1 MIKEL
6 MYKWFK
12 LEPFPCQSCET
23 LKLQLS
29 IANHEKDELLRT
41 ILSFSKP
48 PEQAPAQPIDYEKV
62 KPKLMTWNVRKH
74 MLEAEDR
81 AAAALL
87 AEQQKKSIENL
98 EKEVG
103 IKEEVKNA
111 QA

>member
-1 MIKEL
+1 
-6 MYKWFK
+6 MYKWFR

-23 LKLQLS
+23 LKLQLE
-29 IANHEKDELLRT
+29 IANYEKKELLST

-48 PEQAPAQPIDYEKV
+48 PEIAPAQPLDMEKV
-62 KPKLMTWNVRKH
+62 KPKLMTWNVRKQ

-87 AEQQKKSIENL
+87 AEQRKKSIESL